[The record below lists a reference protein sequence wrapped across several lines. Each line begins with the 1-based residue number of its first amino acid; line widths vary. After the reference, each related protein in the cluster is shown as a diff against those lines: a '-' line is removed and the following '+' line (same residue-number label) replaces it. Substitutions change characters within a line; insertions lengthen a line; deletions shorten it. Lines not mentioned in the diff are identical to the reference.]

1 ARLIFAVLGM
11 EDRISDVEEV
21 KLLEDVKDK
30 MEDGVVEPPDWL
42 PDGWIMEVRRGDD
55 GALYRYY
62 ISPVSG
68 AKFRM
73 KSEVLNYLFSEID
86 EHFIEAK
93 ESVARSML
101 VRSHEWLPKGWLI
114 EIRAGGQN
122 MDKMY
127 KFYVYSA
134 LGVRVFCKED
144 VLLYVKEM
152 KIANC
157 DTNGQCDTNSRDNIL
172 AEVEFNPFGLPHGWV
187 KEIVYRKT
195 SEGIRKDP
203 YYTDP
208 VNQYVFRTLT
218 SAVRYLET
226 GKVTKRAFF
235 ARTSVHELYN
245 FEKSADLHECLRK
258 RLTKNVMTDTTHAT
272 PSRPRRSK
280 SVEKINLNEKKL
292 WLYEDSNTS
301 TDLDSPDENQ
311 EIRKRSLKAKG
322 KEAYSSKTIRRPRGR
337 PSKVAKETDGDIS
350 AEKE

>member
-1 ARLIFAVLGM
+1 
-11 EDRISDVEEV
+11 
-21 KLLEDVKDK
+21 
-30 MEDGVVEPPDWL
+30 
-42 PDGWIMEVRRGDD
+42 
-55 GALYRYY
+55 
-62 ISPVSG
+62 
-68 AKFRM
+68 
-73 KSEVLNYLFSEID
+73 
-86 EHFIEAK
+86 
-93 ESVARSML
+93 
-101 VRSHEWLPKGWLI
+101 
-114 EIRAGGQN
+114 
-122 MDKMY
+122 
-127 KFYVYSA
+127 
-134 LGVRVFCKED
+134 
-144 VLLYVKEM
+144 M